1 MESELVKKLEKRIF
15 DLEAENMLLKSELQ
29 LFRAKEK
36 KITVTSNNEVDLP
49 KLVESIVIES
59 SVEAFSELLVQYDSP
74 DPAITSKAG
83 KTLRELITNNNL
95 SDKIKDELFE
105 YLTLSFKVRKN
116 SLRYKKPKEKIL
128 SLINLVIQEE
138 VFSKSK
144 EKELINKVEKSI
156 NEDALLSALQ
166 RYPWLSLYIMGAKP
180 LEKSTKIEEL
190 HLTRGTYNALK
201 QSNFNCVEDIITY
214 PRENFFDNGKSIKY
228 LTLEHAK
235 EVTEILRKGGI
246 VYSA

>member
-29 LFRAKEK
+29 LLRAKEK
-36 KITVTSNNEVDLP
+36 KITVTSNNEVELP

-74 DPAITSKAG
+74 DPATATKAG
-83 KTLRELITNNNL
+83 KTLRELILKNNL
-95 SDKIKDELFE
+95 SDIIKEELFE
-105 YLTLSFKVRKN
+105 YLTSSFKVRKN
-116 SLRYKKPKEKIL
+116 SLRYKRPKEKIL
-128 SLINLVIQEE
+128 SLINLTVQEE

-144 EKELINKVEKSI
+144 EKELVNRVEKSI

-166 RYPWLSLYIMGAKP
+166 HYSSLSFSILGIKP

-190 HLTRGTYNALK
+190 HLTCGTYNALK

-214 PRENFFDNGKSIKY
+214 PRKNFFDNGKSIKF
-228 LTLEHAK
+228 LTIERAS
-235 EVTEILRKGGI
+235 EVTKILKKGGI